1 MKDNPKIVIFGS
13 GVIGSTVGGWIAP
26 HHDELYFFDMPKV
39 VDALN
44 KNGITLYEGGKEG
57 ERETVQVKTISD
69 LSQAKDADAV
79 VVAVKNYSL
88 DAVAKTIRDAIG
100 DGPIIIAMQN
110 GLLNQEILPKYFSKV
125 IYCVVSYNAWAN
137 DPGVFGYQK
146 RGPLEW
152 GTLDNSLLDEQ
163 RTLAAVFDRGV
174 PVVLTDR
181 ISDAAHCKLVL
192 NLSNSLTTLIGHT
205 YKPVT
210 DMKLFQK
217 LLSNL
222 LYEGVKIV
230 KAAGVREVKLGGLPP
245 WVLIRIGATLPYIVA
260 APMFKKNVKKMVI
273 SSMAQDII
281 QRGAGASELDTING
295 TLLNLAKKHCAPAPY
310 NQAIYDLCVRE
321 FGKDKFEP
329 MDLADVWAYV
339 SKQLP

>member
-1 MKDNPKIVIFGS
+1 MKDNPKIEIFGS

-69 LSQAKDADAV
+69 LSQAKDTDAV

-88 DAVAKTIRDAIG
+88 DAVAKKIKDAIG

-125 IYCVVSYNAWAN
+125 IYCVVSYNAWAD

-245 WVLIRIGATLPYIVA
+245 WVLIRIGATLPYAVA

-281 QRGAGASELDTING
+281 QRGADASELDTING
-295 TLLNLAKKHCAPAPY
+295 YLLSLAKKHGAPAPY